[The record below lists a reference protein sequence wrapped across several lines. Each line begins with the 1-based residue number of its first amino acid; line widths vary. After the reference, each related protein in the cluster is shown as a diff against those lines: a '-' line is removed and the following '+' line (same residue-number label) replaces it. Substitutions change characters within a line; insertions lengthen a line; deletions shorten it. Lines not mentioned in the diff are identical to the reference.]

1 MRTPALLVIQCS
13 LVAAFLAVS
22 ASASATGDVHSG
34 AVRSVAC
41 QACHGGDGISI
52 SPDIPNLAG
61 QKAEYLTQQLKAFRS
76 GDRKHDVMNPIAR
89 QLSDADIANLVAF
102 WNSLPSA
109 GTKKDAAPAA
119 LLARQSVM
127 TFPAD
132 FPKGFTVYRTQE
144 DVAQHNVGISYAN
157 DIALKAA
164 RGGTA
169 LPSGSIIVVV
179 NMPVK
184 LDANQK
190 PVLDAKGHM
199 TPEGAPRSYSAMEA
213 RAGWG
218 RDLPELLRNGEW
230 SYALFNAQ
238 QKRADKFNYA
248 MCFAC
253 HKSVEADS
261 FVFTLK
267 QLVAKAKE
275 S

>member
-1 MRTPALLVIQCS
+1 MKTPALVFF
-13 LVAAFLAVS
+13 AASLAVS
-22 ASASATGDVHSG
+22 VGATAAGDVHGG
-34 AVRSVAC
+34 AERSVAC

-52 SPDIPNLAG
+52 QPDVPNLAG
-61 QKAEYLTQQLKAFRS
+61 QKAEYLTQQLKAFRA

-89 QLSDADIANLVAF
+89 QLSDADIANLAAF

-109 GTKKDAAPAA
+109 GSKKDAAPAA

-127 TFPAD
+127 TFPAG
-132 FPKGFTVYRTQE
+132 FPKGFTVYRTE
-144 DVAQHNVGISYAN
+144 DDVPQQNVSVSYAN
-157 DIALKAA
+157 DVALKAA
-164 RGGTA
+164 RAGNP
-169 LPSGSIIVVV
+169 LPAGSIIVVT

-184 LDANQK
+184 LDASQK

-199 TPEGAPRSYSAMEA
+199 ITEGAPRSFSAMEA

-218 RDLPELLRNGEW
+218 KDLPELLRNGEW

-238 QKRADKFNYA
+238 KVRADKFNYA

-253 HKSVEADS
+253 HKSVETDS
-261 FVFTLK
+261 FVFTLQ
-267 QLVAKAKE
+267 QLVEKAKE